1 MLAVGVHSSEEDHV
15 STNQSDRRDTARME
29 GRMGP
34 GDRADSWRRLGS
46 EEFDVV
52 VIGGGVT
59 GAGAALDA
67 ATRGLRVALVEARDL
82 AAGTSSRSSKLFHG
96 GLRYLE
102 QLEFSLVR
110 EALRE
115 RELML
120 TRLAPHLVK
129 PVSFLYPLTK
139 RFWERPYTAAGLLL
153 YDTMGGAR
161 SVPGQ
166 KHLTRAGAMRMVPAL
181 KRNALVGGIRYYDAQ
196 TDDARHTMT
205 VARTAVH
212 YGAVVRTSTQV
223 TGFVREADRIA
234 GVRLRDVED
243 GDEIEVR
250 AHAVIN
256 ATGVWTDELQRLSGS
271 RGRFRVRASKGVHIV
286 VPRDRIVS
294 ESGMIL
300 RTEKS
305 VLFVIPWGN
314 HWIVGTT
321 DTDWNLDL
329 AHPAA
334 TKADIDYLLKHVNSV
349 LATPLTHDDIEG
361 VYAGLRPLLAGES
374 EESSKLSREH
384 AVGRVA
390 PGLVAIAGGKYTTY
404 RVMAADAVDAI
415 SSDLTGRIAPS
426 ITDKVPLLGADG
438 YHALVNQ
445 ADQLAAHYGLH
456 PYRIRHL
463 LDRYGSAIHDV
474 LAPTR
479 ERPDLLKPIPSAQN
493 YLNAEVV
500 FAASHEGALHL
511 EDVLTRRTRISIEY
525 PHRGVDCAEPVAR
538 LMAEVLGWDEQRIA
552 REIDVYA
559 ARVHAERE
567 SQTKPSDQAAD
578 ATRVAVPDARAALAP
593 DRT

>member
-1 MLAVGVHSSEEDHV
+1 MSKSKDKTETGNRLKGSL
-15 STNQSDRRDTARME
+15 
-29 GRMGP
+29 GP
-34 GDRADSWRRLGS
+34 TERAENWKRL
-46 EEFDVV
+46 EQDEFDVV

-129 PVSFLYPLTK
+129 PVPFLYPLTR
-139 RFWERPYTAAGLLL
+139 RFWERPYTAAGLLM

-166 KHLTRAGAMRMVPAL
+166 KHLSRAGALRMVPAL
-181 KRNALVGGIRYYDAQ
+181 KRSAMIGGIRYYDAQ
-196 TDDARHTMT
+196 ADDARHTMT
-205 VARTAVH
+205 VARTAAR
-212 YGAVVRTSTQV
+212 YGAVVMTSTQV
-223 TGFVREADRIA
+223 TGFLREADRIA
-234 GVRLRDVED
+234 GVKVRDVETA
-243 GDEIEVR
+243 EEVEVR

-256 ATGVWTDELQRLSGS
+256 ATGVWTDELQKLSGG
-271 RGRFRVRASKGVHIV
+271 RGRFRVRSSKGVHIV
-286 VPRDRIVS
+286 VPRDRIVA
-294 ESGMIL
+294 ETGMIL

-314 HWIVGTT
+314 HWIIGTT
-321 DTDWNLDL
+321 DTDWHLDL
-329 AHPAA
+329 AHPSA
-334 TKADIDYLLKHVNSV
+334 TKADIDYLLEHVNSV

-384 AVGRVA
+384 AVARVA

-404 RVMAADAVDAI
+404 RVMAADAVDAV
-415 SSDLTGRIAPS
+415 SPDVPGRMASS
-426 ITDKVPLLGADG
+426 ITDQVPLIGADG

-445 ADQLAAHYGLH
+445 ADQLAGAHGLH

-463 LDRYGSAIHDV
+463 LDRYGSEIHEV
-474 LAPTR
+474 LSAGD
-479 ERPDLLKPIPSAQN
+479 ERPDLLKPVPAAPN
-493 YLNAEVV
+493 YLQAEIVY
-500 FAASHEGALHL
+500 ACSHEGAMHL

-525 PHRGVDCAEPVAR
+525 PHRGVDCADAVAR
-538 LMAEVLGWDEQRIA
+538 LMAVELGWDEETIA
-552 REIDVYA
+552 REVAVYTQ
-559 ARVHAERE
+559 RVEAERD
-567 SQTKPSDQAAD
+567 SQTEPSDQAAD
-578 ATRVAVPDARAALAP
+578 AKRSAAPEARISLLEP
-593 DRT
+593 VV

>member
-1 MLAVGVHSSEEDHV
+1 MSKQSTGSAPSEA
-15 STNQSDRRDTARME
+15 TRAE
-29 GRMGP
+29 GRLGP
-34 GDRADSWRRLGS
+34 ADRVENWRRLGS

-67 ATRGLRVALVEARDL
+67 ATRGLRVALVESRDL
-82 AAGTSSRSSKLFHG
+82 ASGTSSRSSKLFHG

-102 QLEFSLVR
+102 QLEFNLVR

-120 TRLAPHLVK
+120 TTLAPHLVK
-129 PVSFLYPLTK
+129 PVSFLYPLTH
-139 RFWERPYTAAGLLL
+139 RVWERPYTAAGLFL

-166 KHLTRAGAMRMVPAL
+166 KHLTRAGALRMVPAL
-181 KRNALVGGIRYYDAQ
+181 KRDALIGGIRYYDAQ
-196 TDDARHTMT
+196 ADDARHTMT
-205 VARTAVH
+205 VARTAAR
-212 YGAVVRTSTQV
+212 YGAVVTTSTQV
-223 TGFVREADRIA
+223 IGFLREADRIA
-234 GVRLRDVED
+234 GVRVRDVET
-243 GDEIEVR
+243 GAETEVR
-250 AHAVIN
+250 AQAVIN
-256 ATGVWTDELQRLSGS
+256 ATGVWTDELQKLSGG

-286 VPRDRIVS
+286 VPRDRIVA
-294 ESGMIL
+294 ETGMIL

-305 VLFVIPWGN
+305 VLFVIPWGS

-334 TKADIDYLLKHVNSV
+334 TKKDIDYILEHVNTV

-384 AVGRVA
+384 AVAHVA

-404 RVMAADAVDAI
+404 RVMAADAVDAVA
-415 SSDLTGRIAPS
+415 SDVSGRIARS

-445 ADQLAAHYGLH
+445 ADQLAGKHGVH

-463 LDRYGSAIHDV
+463 LDRYGSQVHEV
-474 LAPTR
+474 LALAE
-479 ERPDLLKPIPSAQN
+479 ERPELLKPVPSAPN
-493 YLNAEVV
+493 YLQAEVV
-500 FAASHEGALHL
+500 FACSHEGALHL

-525 PHRGVDCAEPVAR
+525 PHRGVDSVRP
-538 LMAEVLGWDEQRIA
+538 
-552 REIDVYA
+552 
-559 ARVHAERE
+559 
-567 SQTKPSDQAAD
+567 T
-578 ATRVAVPDARAALAP
+578 AP
-593 DRT
+593 R